1 MLEVKNVN
9 KGFFSKKVLSDLNMK
24 IEKGH
29 IYGLLGPNGSGKTTF
44 MKSVVGLVK
53 FEKGEI
59 LLGAEPISYKTNAKI
74 AYIPTEPCAEIE
86 ERRVGKECRSRW
98 SPYH

>member
-44 MKSVVGLVK
+44 MKLSPGRPAR
-53 FEKGEI
+53 
-59 LLGAEPISYKTNAKI
+59 GA
-74 AYIPTEPCAEIE
+74 
-86 ERRVGKECRSRW
+86 
-98 SPYH
+98 